1 MEVEV
6 GRVIPVGKHRAERRL
21 TAPLVLATAAVVGVA
36 VIAFLLVRLVG
47 GTLGSTAA
55 TPSPV
60 ATGAATASAF
70 TPATSSTTTTTTT
83 ATSATGPATPTT
95 SAADAAARAALT
107 ACVDRQNA
115 AKGLVDAMATGAGH
129 WGDHLQGQTDIS
141 SGKRSYIDVK
151 TTTWGPTKAAGP
163 GDVAEFQAAQ
173 TAYAAAP
180 GCPTSAG
187 QLPAP
192 AEVAPKLQAC
202 AAREQSLD
210 AVVATGTV
218 VLGDWATHLTE
229 MAQHSDGHL
238 DGSQAEATWIQR
250 WEDAPAHLDPYRAA
264 AAALAAAPACSA

>member
-1 MEVEV
+1 
-6 GRVIPVGKHRAERRL
+6 VIPVAKHRAERRS
-21 TAPLVLATAAVVGVA
+21 TTLVLATAAVVGVA

-60 ATGAATASAF
+60 ATGAATASAS
-70 TPATSSTTTTTTT
+70 TLATSSTTTTTTPI
-83 ATSATGPATPTT
+83 TGPAAPTT

-107 ACVDRQNA
+107 ACVDWQNA

-180 GCPTSAG
+180 GCPTSTV

-218 VLGDWATHLTE
+218 VLGDWTTHLTE

-250 WEDAPAHLDPYRAA
+250 WQDAPAHLDPYRAA

>member
-1 MEVEV
+1 M
-6 GRVIPVGKHRAERRL
+6 IPVGKHRAERRL
-21 TAPLVLATAAVVGVA
+21 TTLLVLATAAVVGVA
-36 VIAFLLVRLVG
+36 LIAFLLVRLVG

-55 TPSPV
+55 TLSPV
-60 ATGAATASAF
+60 ATGAATASAS
-70 TPATSSTTTTTTT
+70 TPATSSTTRTTTTT
-83 ATSATGPATPTT
+83 TSATSTSGPATPTT

-163 GDVAEFQAAQ
+163 GDVAAFQAGQ

-202 AAREQSLD
+202 AARETSLD

-218 VLGDWATHLTE
+218 VLGDWTTHLTE